1 MGTKGLVIAIDGPA
15 GSGKSTVAKALARR
29 LGYLYIDTGAMYRCV
44 TLAAKRQN
52 ADFGDASALAAV
64 AKAVHIDLK
73 PAEAGLKV
81 FLDGEEVDNQI
92 RTPEISKLTS
102 QATANS
108 AGVREALVERQRQL
122 GKAGGVVMEGR
133 DIGTVVFP
141 KADLKI
147 YFDVSVDERARR
159 RVLDYQMRGIP
170 FVAEQVRSDIERR
183 DQEDRNRPIGPLKQA
198 PDATLLKGDGKT
210 VDHILEELLK
220 LMPAGSVPPRSPDV
234 PERP

>member
-1 MGTKGLVIAIDGPA
+1 
-15 GSGKSTVAKALARR
+15 
-29 LGYLYIDTGAMYRCV
+29 MYRCV
-44 TLAAKRQN
+44 TLAARRQN
-52 ADFGDASALAAV
+52 ADFGDAAALASV
-64 AKAVHIDLK
+64 AKAVRIDLK
-73 PAEAGLKV
+73 PSDSGLKV
-81 FLDGEEVDNQI
+81 FLDGDEVDNEI

-108 AGVREALVERQRQL
+108 VGVREALVERQRQM

-159 RVLDYQMRGIP
+159 RYMDYQFRGIP
-170 FVAEQVRSDIERR
+170 FVPEHVRSDIEKR
-183 DQEDRNRPIGPLKQA
+183 DAEDRNRPVGPLRQA
-198 PDATLLKGDGKT
+198 PDARLVKGDGKT

-220 LMPAGSVPPRSPDV
+220 LMPPGSVPDHNPDA